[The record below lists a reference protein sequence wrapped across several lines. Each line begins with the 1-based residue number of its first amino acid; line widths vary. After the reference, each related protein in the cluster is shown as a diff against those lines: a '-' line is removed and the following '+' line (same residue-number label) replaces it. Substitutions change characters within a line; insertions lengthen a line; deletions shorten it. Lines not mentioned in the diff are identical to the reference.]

1 MAMPRN
7 QTRSPF
13 LAGLRL
19 AALLISACALVAC
32 GKREPE
38 SAAPAPDPASAA
50 QPAAPAAADA
60 TRISELRATAKDA
73 YIWGY
78 PIVEGYKSM
87 YQQAV
92 DAKGANFHAGFNQI
106 GNVAQV
112 ATPKDTSI
120 ITPNSDTPYSF
131 LWMDLRAE
139 PLVIS
144 VPAIDAKRYFSVQLI
159 DLYTYNFAYINR
171 AATDGKASVFMVAGP
186 DWKGET
192 PKGVREVFRAETQL
206 AYGLFRTQLFSPSDL
221 DNVKRLQAQYKVQ
234 PLSAFLGTPAPP
246 PAPPITFPPYDP
258 EQANG
263 LGFFSYL
270 NFLLQ
275 FAPTVDSEAA
285 LRQRFAGI
293 GIEAGK
299 PFDAAALPPADREA
313 ITAGIADANQALEQF
328 IATEIN
334 TEKVSSADM
343 FGTRAALKDNYLYR
357 FAGAKL
363 GIYGNSASEADYQSY
378 FVDAQGRPADGS
390 QHDYV
395 LRFAKDQLPPTNAFW
410 SVTLYDGKSKLLV
423 DNPLDRYLINS
434 AMLPTL
440 KRDAD
445 GGLTLYI
452 QQASPG
458 KDKESNWLPAP
469 AGPFY
474 VILRNYSPGQA
485 VLDRSWQKPAL
496 TPVERKAD

>member
-1 MAMPRN
+1 MATFYTPARHAPHL
-7 QTRSPF
+7 TRRF
-13 LAGLRL
+13 GF
-19 AALLISACALVAC
+19 ALITLCALAAC
-32 GKREPE
+32 GKREPDT
-38 SAAPAPDPASAA
+38 AAATPTPAASAP
-50 QPAAPAAADA
+50 PAAPAAADA
-60 TRISELRATAKDA
+60 ARTSALRATAKDA
-73 YIWGY
+73 YIWGF
-78 PIVEGYKSM
+78 PLVEGYKTL

-92 DAKGANFHAGFNQI
+92 DRGGANFHAGFNEI
-106 GNVAQV
+106 GNVATV
-112 ATPKDTSI
+112 ATPKDTAI

-139 PLVIS
+139 PVVIS

-171 AATDGKASVFMVAGP
+171 SATEGKAGAFMVAGP
-186 DWKGET
+186 DWNGET
-192 PKGVREVFRAETQL
+192 PKGVRQVFRAETQL
-206 AYGLFRTQLFSPSDL
+206 AYALFRTQLLAPSDL

-246 PAPPITFPPYDP
+246 AAAPLTFPPYDA
-258 EQANG
+258 EKANG

-275 FAPTVDSEAA
+275 FAPVLDSETA

-293 GIEAGK
+293 GVEPGK
-299 PFDAAALPPADREA
+299 PFDEAALPATDREA
-313 ITAGIADANQALEQF
+313 LLGGIADANQELERF
-328 IATEIN
+328 VATEIN
-334 TEKVSSADM
+334 TAKVASADM

-378 FVDAQGRPADGS
+378 FVDAQGAPADGS
-390 QHDYV
+390 QHNYV

-434 AMLPTL
+434 AMLPKL

-452 QQASPG
+452 QAASPG
-458 KDKESNWLPAP
+458 EGKESNWLPAP

-474 VILRNYSPGQA
+474 LILRNYSPAKA
-485 VLDRSWQKPAL
+485 VLDRTWQKPAL
-496 TPVERKAD
+496 TVADAPA